1 MGEVEPAVYGE
12 FFGQRGGAVEGDIV
26 GALGGSE
33 GEESKIVGVIER
45 GGDRVGVVV
54 EEPVVVA

>member
-1 MGEVEPAVYGE
+1 MHGLNGMVGE
-12 FFGQRGGAVEGDIV
+12 GGFV